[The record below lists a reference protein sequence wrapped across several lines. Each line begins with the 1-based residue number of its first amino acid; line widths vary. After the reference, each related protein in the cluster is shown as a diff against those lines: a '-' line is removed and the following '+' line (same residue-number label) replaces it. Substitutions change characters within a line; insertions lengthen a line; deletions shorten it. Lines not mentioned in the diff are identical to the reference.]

1 MYMFETTEKF
11 RQMRENVP
19 KFCGI
24 EMYKNQFS
32 WILSNECKI
41 RKIHFC

>member
-24 EMYKNQFS
+24 EMYKKVKKNSFQDFV
-32 WILSNECKI
+32 E
-41 RKIHFC
+41 